1 MAGVVR
7 CKLLAGMNTE
17 ILAHL
22 ELHTI
27 DLGQKPG
34 YAGVKIDR
42 IGFDPAQVGDLM
54 LKMNNALQRD
64 L

>member
-7 CKLLAGMNTE
+7 CELLAGMNTQV
-17 ILAHL
+17 LAHL

-34 YAGVKIDR
+34 CGGVKIDR
-42 IGFDPAQVGDLM
+42 VGFGPAQVGDLV
-54 LKMNNALQRD
+54 LKVNNALQRD

>member
-1 MAGVVR
+1 MAGVSR
-7 CKLLAGMNTE
+7 CELLAGMNAE
-17 ILAHL
+17 ILANL

-27 DLGQKPG
+27 DLSQKTG
-34 YAGVKIDR
+34 DRGVKIDR

-54 LKMNNALQRD
+54 LKMNNALQCD